1 MSTTKKTEAAIA
13 AEAAK
18 TATAPAAE
26 KKDAPAKKAPAKK
39 AAAAKKPAAK
49 KTAAKKTAAKKTA
62 AKESAVTGNVYVE
75 YLGAQISSADLIE
88 KAKKASGVK
97 SPKEINVYVKPED
110 NKVYYVVDK
119 TAGDFELV

>member
-49 KTAAKKTAAKKTA
+49 KTAAK
-62 AKESAVTGNVYVE
+62 ESAVKGNVYVE